1 MSKPF
6 LLFQGPVATRSGY
19 GDHSRDLL
27 ASLFKMDKF
36 DIKVIPT
43 RWGNTPQ
50 NQINP
55 QTELGQQI
63 LKNVVT
69 NIDKQPD
76 VYVQVT
82 VANEFRPIGK
92 YNIGITAGVETTV
105 APKSF
110 VDGCNRMDLILV
122 PSKFT
127 KHTLQTTSWDETHKQ
142 TKQLIKQ
149 HRIEKPIE
157 VLPEGVELE
166 LYQTPPKIENFLEG
180 IETDFNYLVVGHW
193 LSGDLGQD
201 RKDVG
206 MTIKTFCTVFKGLP
220 KNQQPGLILKTS
232 TAGFSVM
239 DRESIS
245 KKIKDI
251 TKEFGDKCPPI
262 YLLFGDLKDE
272 EMASLYHHPKVKAML
287 SFTKGEGY
295 GRPLC
300 EFTLTGKPII
310 VSKWSGHTDF
320 LPEKYTTYIDG
331 KLTNVHQSA
340 SNDFLLKEA
349 QWFSVDYS
357 DAAKKIFDVY
367 NNYKSHQTKSANLKI
382 NTRKFFSLKRM
393 DEMFLEIM
401 NKLNIKAPQKVE
413 LKLPTIKKL

>member
-27 ASLFKMDKF
+27 ASLFKMDKY

-50 NQINP
+50 NQLNP
-55 QTELGQQI
+55 QTELGKKIIQ
-63 LKNVVT
+63 NVVT
-69 NIDKQPD
+69 QVTKQPD

-82 VANEFRPIGK
+82 VANEFRPVGK
-92 YNIGITAGVETTV
+92 YNIGITAGVETTI

-110 VDGCNRMDLILV
+110 IDGCNRMDLIVV
-122 PSKFT
+122 PSRFT
-127 KHTLQTTSWDETHKQ
+127 KTTLENTSYDEKNKQ
-142 TKQLIKQ
+142 TQQLIAQ
-149 HRIEKPIE
+149 HKITKPIE
-157 VLPEGVELE
+157 VLHEGVELE
-166 LYQTPPKIENFLEG
+166 KWQVPKKIENFLEN

-193 LSGDLGQD
+193 LQGDLGQD
-201 RKDVG
+201 RKDIG
-206 MTIKTFCTVFKGLP
+206 MTIKTFCTVFKDVP
-220 KNQQPGLILKTS
+220 KKDQPGLILKTS

-239 DRESIS
+239 DRENIS

-251 TKEFGDKCPPI
+251 TKEFGDKCPSI
-262 YLLFGDLKDE
+262 YLLFGDLSE
-272 EMASLYHHPKVKAML
+272 NELANLYHHPKVKSML

-320 LPEKYTTYIDG
+320 LPENNTKYIDG
-331 KLTNVHQSA
+331 TLTEVHPTA
-340 SNDFLLKEA
+340 ANDFLLKEA
-349 QWFSVDYS
+349 KWFSVNYS
-357 DAAKKIFDVY
+357 VAAGKIFEVWK
-367 NNYKSHQTKSANLKI
+367 NYKSELIKSANLKI

-393 DEMFLEIM
+393 DELFLGIM
-401 NKLNIKAPQKVE
+401 EKYVKVAKKVE
-413 LKLPTIKKL
+413 LKLPTINKL

>member
-220 KNQQPGLILKTS
+220 KNQQLDLILKTS
-232 TAGFSVM
+232 A
-239 DRESIS
+239 
-245 KKIKDI
+245 
-251 TKEFGDKCPPI
+251 
-262 YLLFGDLKDE
+262 Y
-272 EMASLYHHPKVKAML
+272 
-287 SFTKGEGY
+287 
-295 GRPLC
+295 
-300 EFTLTGKPII
+300 
-310 VSKWSGHTDF
+310 TDF
-320 LPEKYTTYIDG
+320 L
-331 KLTNVHQSA
+331 
-340 SNDFLLKEA
+340 
-349 QWFSVDYS
+349 
-357 DAAKKIFDVY
+357 
-367 NNYKSHQTKSANLKI
+367 
-382 NTRKFFSLKRM
+382 
-393 DEMFLEIM
+393 
-401 NKLNIKAPQKVE
+401 
-413 LKLPTIKKL
+413 

>member
-6 LLFQGPVATRSGY
+6 LLFQGPVITRSGY

-82 VANEFRPIGK
+82 VLNEFRPIGK

-232 TAGFSVM
+232 N
-239 DRESIS
+239 R
-245 KKIKDI
+245 
-251 TKEFGDKCPPI
+251 
-262 YLLFGDLKDE
+262 
-272 EMASLYHHPKVKAML
+272 
-287 SFTKGEGY
+287 
-295 GRPLC
+295 
-300 EFTLTGKPII
+300 
-310 VSKWSGHTDF
+310 
-320 LPEKYTTYIDG
+320 
-331 KLTNVHQSA
+331 
-340 SNDFLLKEA
+340 
-349 QWFSVDYS
+349 
-357 DAAKKIFDVY
+357 IFC
-367 NNYKSHQTKSANLKI
+367 NG
-382 NTRKFFSLKRM
+382 
-393 DEMFLEIM
+393 
-401 NKLNIKAPQKVE
+401 
-413 LKLPTIKKL
+413 